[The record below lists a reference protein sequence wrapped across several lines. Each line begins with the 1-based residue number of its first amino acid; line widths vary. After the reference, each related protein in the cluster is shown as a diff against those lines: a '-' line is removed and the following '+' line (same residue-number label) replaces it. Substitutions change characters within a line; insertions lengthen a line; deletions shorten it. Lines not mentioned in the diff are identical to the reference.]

1 MQYTSHVKA
10 SHLKSLIQQNTDCE
24 SKLRSIEKLLG
35 IPPTTSE
42 TTDQGGVSRPV
53 SAEQDGGGQTENVVR
68 DEQQLELDRRERS
81 QNRIFADLTGKD
93 LRLAKSLL
101 QRIETATG
109 ISYDYESLEIIINN
123 ERLLHSSI
131 KSLIEKIVNVSS
143 PQLPIGFTR
152 FINALID
159 SKVPVQYIQNSDALN
174 VRLGLLSIKKA
185 KQEGVLTP
193 SIVSEERNEGQVG
206 VAETIRGGGG
216 QDETTVGVGS
226 ETGGE
231 TFVSRKRA
239 LEIEASKKRSREID
253 SDDEGELRPSKT
265 VKINKPVE
273 TELGTSGETGEEVL
287 VRQKRSRETDSEDE
301 GELKPSKTLKIT
313 QPETKSKKGA
323 TKAKTKAKKT
333 PKEAT
338 PGVRK
343 SKRLALKEDLEKDWS
358 PI

>member
-10 SHLKSLIQQNTDCE
+10 SHLKSLIQENTDCE

-53 SAEQDGGGQTENVVR
+53 SAEQDGDGQTENVVR

-131 KSLIEKIVNVSS
+131 KSLIEKLVNVSS

-174 VRLGLLSIKKA
+174 VRLGLLAIKKG
-185 KQEGVLTP
+185 KQEGVVTP
-193 SIVSEERNEGQVG
+193 STGTEGQIG
-206 VAETIRGGGG
+206 LAETIGGGEG
-216 QDETTVGVGS
+216 QETPEVVGS
-226 ETGGE
+226 ETGGDS
-231 TFVSRKRA
+231 FVSRRRA

-253 SDDEGELRPSKT
+253 SDDEGVLRPSKT

-273 TELGTSGETGEEVL
+273 TELGTSGETGEEASVG
-287 VRQKRSRETDSEDE
+287 RKRSRETDSEDE

-333 PKEAT
+333 LKEAT